1 MGSKYDHY
9 DYLYKVVLIG
19 DSGVGKSSLL
29 SRFTRNEFDNES
41 KSTIGVEFATRSLEI
56 DGKTIKAQVWDTA
69 GQERYRAIT
78 SAYYRG
84 AVGAVLVYDITKQK
98 TYESVDRWMEE
109 VKEHASEQI
118 VVMLVG
124 NKCDLKHLQAIP
136 TEEVKTIA
144 EEKNLLFVEAS
155 ALDATNVE
163 ELFQETIEKVHKIQ
177 IKKLKEELAVA
188 NKDNGVPEEQ
198 NVDLKNTPEKKTCC
212 QT

>member
-19 DSGVGKSSLL
+19 DSGVGKSCLL
-29 SRFTRNEFDNES
+29 SRFTRNEFDHES
-41 KSTIGVEFATRSLEI
+41 KSTIGVEFATRSLDI

-98 TYESVDRWMEE
+98 TYESVTRWMEE
-109 VKEHASEQI
+109 LKEHASDQI

-124 NKCDLKHLQAIP
+124 NKCDLRHLQAIP
-136 TEEVKTIA
+136 TDEVTIFA
-144 EEKNLLFVEAS
+144 KEKKLLFVEAS
-155 ALDATNVE
+155 AFDATNVE
-163 ELFQETIEKVHKIQ
+163 ELFKETIEKVHQVQ
-177 IKKLKEELAVA
+177 IKKLKEELRNA
-188 NKDNGVPEEQ
+188 NKDEVSEEP
-198 NVDLKNTPEKKTCC
+198 NIDLMKTPTKKQCC